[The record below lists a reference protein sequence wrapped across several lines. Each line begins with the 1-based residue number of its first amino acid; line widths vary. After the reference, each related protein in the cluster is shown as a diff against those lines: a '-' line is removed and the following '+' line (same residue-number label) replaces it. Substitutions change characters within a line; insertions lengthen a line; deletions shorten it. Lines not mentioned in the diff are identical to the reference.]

1 VALAET
7 VTSDVG
13 GLSMRKSPVGWKQAQ
28 GAVGNLQATLYAQ
41 VRTWNLDL
49 EQRYQITLSV
59 TSPLYP
65 WVVRHAQWLMN
76 RYLQKFDGLTSYEKR
91 WGNKYVGSL
100 CNCGDTVQ
108 FRKPGMS
115 KAEPSFT
122 FSIWP
127 GHVLNQMF
135 ALLLMLQ
142 MFSRQGLLG
151 DLRPQN
157 KSVSHFYFHFMGT
170 YWAQA
175 C

>member
-1 VALAET
+1 MALAET

-65 WVVRHAQWLMN
+65 WVVRHAQWLVN

-100 CNCGDTVQ
+100 CNNEITIIQ
-108 FRKPGMS
+108 
-115 KAEPSFT
+115 
-122 FSIWP
+122 
-127 GHVLNQMF
+127 
-135 ALLLMLQ
+135 
-142 MFSRQGLLG
+142 
-151 DLRPQN
+151 
-157 KSVSHFYFHFMGT
+157 
-170 YWAQA
+170 
-175 C
+175 